1 MKCHLL
7 EISNIG
13 TLVKNVL
20 GNFGLKIS
28 LIPSKCYKLVGQIP
42 DVKFQR
48 KIPGYFRNSKFFFFR
63 IRVHDSGKL
72 KIVNTSF
79 NFEYVLLKI
88 DVVIQALL

>member
-28 LIPSKCYKLVGQIP
+28 LIPSKCYKLVVTFEIQ
-42 DVKFQR
+42 
-48 KIPGYFRNSKFFFFR
+48 NSFFFQ
-63 IRVHDSGKL
+63 IRVHDSGKP

-79 NFEYVLLKI
+79 NFEYVPLKI